1 LGTKHAHI
9 IIQENLKKNFKDG
22 VTGTIDFVRADPFP
36 GPSAVFW
43 CSRKTQPTLK
53 KTSDRKLE
61 KLSSLLMYVVIESHL
76 GQIWISNTG
85 NAGMRSLLQIH
96 ITLMLIWIR
105 LLNVLRIRSLILLL
119 INVMPVSDH
128 YSRDPLRLRFEPPRL
143 LSEIPQPSVAPFWAS
158 TPLLRA
164 SMAIYGYLW
173 LHLSLHASIT
183 SFYGYLWLH
192 FEPPQ
197 LLNFDFDASGSAT
210 LNGIVSRKIEADPDR
225 FVSSGAR
232 PVADLLVVVDEDFS

>member
-1 LGTKHAHI
+1 
-9 IIQENLKKNFKDG
+9 
-22 VTGTIDFVRADPFP
+22 
-36 GPSAVFW
+36 
-43 CSRKTQPTLK
+43 
-53 KTSDRKLE
+53 
-61 KLSSLLMYVVIESHL
+61 
-76 GQIWISNTG
+76 
-85 NAGMRSLLQIH
+85 
-96 ITLMLIWIR
+96 
-105 LLNVLRIRSLILLL
+105 
-119 INVMPVSDH
+119 
-128 YSRDPLRLRFEPPRL
+128 
-143 LSEIPQPSVAPFWAS
+143 
-158 TPLLRA
+158 
-164 SMAIYGYLW
+164 MAIYGYLW